1 MERKTDKGK
10 LHFGKKGRWWVM
22 REVTVDLNYHRAL
35 LRHEEEYSR
44 CSKLLDSK
52 ENGYILVLY
61 VLLSGNPLS

>member
-1 MERKTDKGK
+1 
-10 LHFGKKGRWWVM
+10 M